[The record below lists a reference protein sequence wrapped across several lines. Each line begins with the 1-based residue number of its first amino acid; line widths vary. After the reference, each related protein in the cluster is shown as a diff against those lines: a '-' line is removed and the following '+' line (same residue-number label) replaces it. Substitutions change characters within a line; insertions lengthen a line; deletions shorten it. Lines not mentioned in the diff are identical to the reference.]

1 MFVED
6 PEWIVSSDCLSGSLL
21 FFFLAPFWIS
31 TNAHSNVSS
40 FLIFINIRITLQYL
54 DRIRFPHRVCSKTLA
69 FL

>member
-6 PEWIVSSDCLSGSLL
+6 PEWIVSSDGLSGSLL
-21 FFFLAPFWIS
+21 FFLAPFWIS
-31 TNAHSNVSS
+31 TNAHSNDSS
-40 FLIFINIRITLQYL
+40 FLIFINVRITLQYL